1 MVCPHCNHPVV
12 PGSTFCN
19 TCGQPL
25 PQTAYVNPAQQMYNQ
40 EVSTMSAIV
49 KHFSPKKRKY
59 ESYDKICNEL
69 RRDRGSSKAL
79 LIWGAILLSF
89 ALFLLF
95 MSSGDQLLLLL
106 IFGVPGLL
114 MLIFGIVK
122 VVGHNGDMDELYTE
136 YVLLSKELITH
147 YKKFPSCPVPIE
159 YTNPAALDM
168 FYSLLRSGRVLT
180 IRDSIAAVVDP
191 YRKSKAREYLNQLQG
206 SVYEVDVENK
216 IYNHF
221 VHFNIFR

>member
-1 MVCPHCNHPVV
+1 MVCPHCNRPVV
-12 PGSTFCN
+12 PGAAFCN

-25 PQTAYVNPAQQMYNQ
+25 PQTAYINPAQQMYNQ
-40 EVSTMSAIV
+40 EVATMSAIV
-49 KHFSPKKRKY
+49 KHFSSKKHKY

-95 MSSGDQLLLLL
+95 VTSSDQLLLLL
-106 IFGVPGLL
+106 LFGIPGLL
-114 MLIFGIVK
+114 MVILGIAKIVN
-122 VVGHNGDMDELYTE
+122 HNGDIDALLTE
-136 YVLLSKELITH
+136 YLMLSKDLIAH

-159 YTNPAALDM
+159 YTNPAVLNM
-168 FYSLLRSGRVLT
+168 FYNLLCSGRVLT

-191 YRKSKAREYLNQLQG
+191 YRKSKAREYLNQLQV